1 MISGDTIVA
10 QATPFGYSGT
20 ALIRISGPRSADI
33 LSKLTGISVFAPR
46 VSTYSKIKSKDNN
59 TIDEAL
65 VVLYPAPASYT
76 GENVVE
82 ISPHGNPSII
92 TDIIETIYSFGARLA
107 EPGEFTRRAF
117 INGKMDLI
125 QVEGVASLI
134 SAKSKEAARAQ
145 QRIADGGLSKKLAEI
160 RRVIIG
166 VLSVVENEIDISE
179 ELTQKQTFKKIIN
192 ELKKTK
198 NSVKDL
204 LGSYKLGNLLFNGA
218 SVVITGKPNVGKS
231 TLFNCLAKGDRSIVN
246 KTPGTTRNLIEVELI
261 IDGAPIRFIDTA
273 GLRDSNNPVEKEG
286 VRRTKKSIENADLI
300 LQVFDNETDRPKLLQ
315 TQKSL
320 TIFNKVDLRKKTKA
334 KNGVIHISARTGVG
348 VRGLLESIKKELGI
362 SKLSTDNTYL
372 STLRQKAALLSCVDS
387 VNRALEIALE
397 HSPDLT
403 TLSYEVSEALR
414 SIDVILGKTTADEIL
429 NEIFSS
435 FCVGK

>member
-1 MISGDTIVA
+1 M
-10 QATPFGYSGT
+10 
-20 ALIRISGPRSADI
+20 
-33 LSKLTGISVFAPR
+33 
-46 VSTYSKIKSKDNN
+46 
-59 TIDEAL
+59 
-65 VVLYPAPASYT
+65 
-76 GENVVE
+76 
-82 ISPHGNPSII
+82 
-92 TDIIETIYSFGARLA
+92 
-107 EPGEFTRRAF
+107 
-117 INGKMDLI
+117 
-125 QVEGVASLI
+125 
-134 SAKSKEAARAQ
+134 
-145 QRIADGGLSKKLAEI
+145 
-160 RRVIIG
+160 
-166 VLSVVENEIDISE
+166 
-179 ELTQKQTFKKIIN
+179 
-192 ELKKTK
+192 
-198 NSVKDL
+198 
-204 LGSYKLGNLLFNGA
+204 FNGA

-231 TLFNCLAKGDRSIVN
+231 TLFNCLARGDRSIVN

-300 LQVFDNETDRPKLLQ
+300 LHVFDNETDRPKLLQ

-334 KNGVIHISARTGVG
+334 KNGIIHISARTGAG
-348 VRGLLESIKKELGI
+348 VSGLLESIKKELGI

-372 STLRQKAALLSCVDS
+372 STLRQKVALLSCVGS
-387 VNRALEIALE
+387 INRALEIALE